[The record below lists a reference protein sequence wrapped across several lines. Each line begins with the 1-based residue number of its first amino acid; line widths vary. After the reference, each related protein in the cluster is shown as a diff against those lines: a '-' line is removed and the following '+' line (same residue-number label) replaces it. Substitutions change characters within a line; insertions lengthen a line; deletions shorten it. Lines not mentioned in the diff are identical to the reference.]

1 MSIKNRPNFLIFITD
16 QFNPRCLGYAGH
28 PLVRTPNIDQ
38 LAVGGM
44 IFTRMYTTQ
53 PLCMPARAT
62 LFTGLTPRG
71 HRVRMN
77 GIPLDPSI
85 PTFTEA
91 LHQAGYITH
100 YCGKIHLSNSAPPK
114 GVPLAE
120 VNPKEHP
127 ECKPLWLDGTITD
140 LPKPFYGLE
149 STDYASG
156 HGHNSY
162 GHYLQWL
169 NQEYPNQARLFYEK
183 VPLEPPSPAFDL
195 FNRSSYKWALPA
207 ELHPMN
213 WIANRTIDFLNDASR
228 QHRESEGYR
237 PFILMCSIQ
246 EPHPPFA
253 PPAPYC
259 YAYDPNDVP
268 PPLGRA
274 GEYDDLPPHFRQM
287 YADPI
292 CTSGNHSQSMSATG
306 PYYAECAAHY
316 FGLIEMLDD
325 QVGRVMEA
333 LRANGLGDNTVVIF
347 LSDHGEALG
356 DHGMWGKGP
365 FHFDSVIRVPFLVS
379 WPGHISRGSVH
390 DDVVS
395 LLDFAPTILDIAGV
409 AIPEGTVPAVS
420 EAPQAPPAW
429 PGRSLVPVLSGEDTS
444 VEGVALVEMDED
456 YLGFKMRTL
465 VTQHYRLT
473 AYSGCEYGEL
483 FNLCEDPREENNLW
497 DNPTFRQLRNDLQLQ
512 LLQEVM
518 RTDISLPRQIS
529 RA

>member
-1 MSIKNRPNFLIFITD
+1 MSTDSRPNFLIIITD
-16 QFNPRCLGYAGH
+16 QFNPNCLGYAGH
-28 PLVRTPNIDQ
+28 SLVRTPCIDQ
-38 LAVGGM
+38 LAASGM
-44 IFTRMYTTQ
+44 IYTRMYTTQ

-91 LHQAGYITH
+91 LRQAGYITH

-127 ECKPLWLDGTITD
+127 ECRPLWLDGTITD

-149 STDYASG
+149 STDYVNG

-169 NQEYPNQARLFYEK
+169 NQEYPYQAKLFYEK
-183 VPLEPPSPAFDL
+183 VSLEPPSPAYDL

-207 ELHPMN
+207 ELHPMT
-213 WIANRTIDFLNDASR
+213 WIANRTIDFLNEVGR
-228 QHRESEGYR
+228 QRRESDGYR
-237 PFILMCSIQ
+237 PFMLMCSIQ

-259 YAYDPNDVP
+259 YAYDPNDVL

-287 YADPI
+287 YENPI
-292 CTSGNHSQSMSATG
+292 LTSGNHSQSMSATE
-306 PYYAECAAHY
+306 PNYAECAAHY

-333 LRANGLGDNTVVIF
+333 LRANGLEDNTVVIF

-365 FHFDSVIRVPFLVS
+365 YHIDSVIRVPFLVS
-379 WPGHISRGSVH
+379 WPGHITPGAKH
-390 DDVVS
+390 EGPVS
-395 LLDFAPTILDIAGV
+395 LLSFAPTILDLAGV
-409 AIPEGTVPAVS
+409 PIPEGTVPAVP

-465 VTQHYRLT
+465 VTHRYRLT
-473 AYSGCEYGEL
+473 AYSGYEYGEL
-483 FNLCEDPREENNLW
+483 FDLHKDPREENNLW

-518 RTDISLPRQIS
+518 RTDISVPRQIS
-529 RA
+529 RS